1 MLSRYGDSEEK
12 MKMYITLMTAYGI
25 SAGIHYKFG
34 GTVANTLQAHRVIQY
49 FQENKGPETADRL
62 INALYRMY
70 FGELNS
76 STVAKPTY
84 RNGMRDWLTTL
95 EEEQHPSKPET
106 LLAACKEAGIP
117 EAEAKTVIDD
127 EYEGLQE
134 TKMLIREQASNGY
147 HDSGSEW
154 GRRLWEGFEA
164 DC

>member
-84 RNGMRDWLTTL
+84 PNGMRD
-95 EEEQHPSKPET
+95 
-106 LLAACKEAGIP
+106 
-117 EAEAKTVIDD
+117 
-127 EYEGLQE
+127 
-134 TKMLIREQASNGY
+134 
-147 HDSGSEW
+147 
-154 GRRLWEGFEA
+154 
-164 DC
+164 